1 MKKILI
7 FKRNSRLCYTL
18 ILQLL
23 LLPAYAFQQQYVT
36 GLVTDANG
44 ALPGVSVTNKDTQS
58 TTITDKSGYYVLEA
72 QPGQVLVFSYLGY
85 KSQEVAITDN
95 TLNIFLEPDATL
107 LAEVEIN
114 AGYYTVKDRERTGS
128 IARITAK
135 DIEKQPVSNPLAAMQ
150 GRMAGVSI
158 TQT

>member
-7 FKRNSRLCYTL
+7 FKGNSRLCYTL

-23 LLPAYAFQQQYVT
+23 LLPTYAFQQQYVT
-36 GLVTDANG
+36 GLVTDGSG
-44 ALPGVSVTNKDTQS
+44 ALRGVNVTLTDSPTA
-58 TTITDKSGYYVLEA
+58 TLTDKNGYYALKA

-85 KSQEVAITDN
+85 QSQEIAITAN
-95 TLNIFLEPDATL
+95 SINIVLEPDATM

-150 GRMAGVSI
+150 GR
-158 TQT
+158 